1 MTRPP
6 WAAVKLE
13 LIELLELSAA
23 QQVAALERLRM
34 RDGVLA
40 AEVESLLGAP
50 GSGDFLERSAAQL
63 LPATS
68 AWEGAAAEAGA
79 ESRQPVRIGPW
90 RIEQEI
96 GRGGMG
102 TVYRARRE
110 DGAFE
115 QMVAIKLVRPELS
128 SEMLRRRFLAERRI
142 LASLEHPNIA
152 RVLDGGNTDDG
163 APYLVLEHVAGE
175 PIDVYADARA
185 LSIEQRLR
193 LFGLVCEAVHHA
205 HQKLVLHRDIKSAN
219 VLVDD
224 KGQPKLLD
232 FGIAKLLTPEPAE
245 ADLTLAGLA
254 QPLTPE
260 WASPEQLR
268 GEPLT
273 TASDVY
279 SLGVLLYVL
288 LSGRR
293 PHRCDGESAASFA
306 ASIAASP
313 WPTLASSVAA
323 AAAPG
328 VERQGLRGDLD
339 RIARK
344 ALDPDPAR
352 RYATASELAADIDR
366 FLAGLP
372 VGAHPDALGY
382 RLGKWLGRHRTAAA
396 AALLVAVSLVAATGF
411 SLRQAQIAERE
422 RQRAQGRFDDVRR
435 LANVVLFDVQD
446 ALVNVSGAL
455 AARRLLVENALRY
468 LDDLAREAGSE
479 PQLLDELASAYERIG
494 ELQGVPEWPSQG
506 RTGDAH
512 ASFEQALALRRL
524 AERAGAPQTATRRA
538 EARLLTRLG
547 SILAA
552 RGRAGEALAHHREA
566 AATLED
572 LAGRSPTL
580 EGLLDLAVVQV
591 AVGDDVWEL
600 GDIPGAA
607 GHYRAARSTARR
619 ARAMAPESTP
629 AARQEGVVEQRLGDA
644 AAELEDWRLA
654 LTHHR
659 ASLAVDEE
667 LLRREPENA
676 ELARDLGT
684 DLSRLGADAFAA
696 GDLADALA
704 AHTRASE
711 LRERLLAAEPED
723 ARAIDDAA
731 ESSFQVARALS
742 ALGRLREARA
752 PAGVALARWR
762 RLVETDSENVRWQET
777 LAECLSEAAR
787 REVAAG
793 GRTAA
798 LALLEEAVAVRQAL
812 TANHPGYRTNGTN
825 GEQLAADRELLGVLR
840 AGKS

>member
-1 MTRPP
+1 VTRPP
-6 WAAVKLE
+6 WSAVKDE
-13 LIELLELSAA
+13 LTLLLELSAT
-23 QQVAALERLRM
+23 QRVAAIERLRL
-34 RDGVLA
+34 RDEVLA
-40 AEVESLLGAP
+40 AEVESLLGAEGP
-50 GSGDFLERSAAQL
+50 GDFLERPAAQL
-63 LPATS
+63 LPAPG
-68 AWEGAAAEAGA
+68 AWAGAATAGA
-79 ESRQPVRIGPW
+79 GPLPPERIGPW
-90 RIEQEI
+90 RIEREI

-102 TVYRARRE
+102 TVYRAHRE

-128 SEMLRRRFLAERRI
+128 SEMLRRRFLVERRI

-163 APYLVLEHVAGE
+163 APYLVLEYVAGE

-185 LSIEQRLR
+185 LTIEQRLR
-193 LFGLVCEAVHHA
+193 LFVLVCEAVHHA

-232 FGIAKLLTPEPAE
+232 FGIAKLLTPDPTET
-245 ADLTLAGLA
+245 DLTLAGVA

-313 WPTLASSVAA
+313 WPTLVASGAVG
-323 AAAPG
+323 AAPG
-328 VERQGLRGDLD
+328 VERQRLRGDLD

-352 RYATASELAADIDR
+352 RYTTASELAADIDR
-366 FLAGLP
+366 FLRGRP
-372 VGAHPDALGY
+372 VAAHPVALGY
-382 RLGKWLGRHRTAAA
+382 RLRKWLGRHRAAAA
-396 AALLVAVSLVAATGF
+396 AALLVASSLVAATGF

-468 LDDLAREAGSE
+468 LDDLAREAGDE

-506 RTGDAH
+506 RTGDAR

-524 AERAGAPQTATRRA
+524 AERGGALPAETRRA

-552 RGRAGEALAHHREA
+552 QGRTSEALARHREA
-566 AATLED
+566 AATLEA
-572 LAGRSPTL
+572 LAGASPTL
-580 EGLLDLAVVQV
+580 DGLLELAIAQV

-600 GDIPGAA
+600 GEIADAA
-607 GHYRAARSTARR
+607 NHYRAARTTVAQ
-619 ARAMAPESTP
+619 ARAMEPESTR
-629 AARQEGVVEQRLGDA
+629 AVRQEGVVEQRLGDA
-644 AAELEDWRLA
+644 AAELEDWQLA

-659 ASLAVDEE
+659 ASMAVDEE

-696 GDLADALA
+696 GDLAGALA
-704 AHTRASE
+704 AHRRASD

-723 ARAIDDAA
+723 ARAMDDAA
-731 ESSFQVARALS
+731 ESSFQVARALT
-742 ALGRLREARA
+742 ALGRAREAQE
-752 PAGVALARWR
+752 PGGLALARWR
-762 RLVETDSENVRWQET
+762 RLVETDSENVRWQES
-777 LAECLSEAAR
+777 LAESLSDAAR
-787 REVAAG
+787 REVG
-793 GRTAA
+793 SGRRNAA
-798 LALLEEAVAVRQAL
+798 LALLEEAVAIRERLAL
-812 TANHPGYRTNGTN
+812 ERPGYRSVGTS
-825 GEQLAADRELLGVLR
+825 GARLAADRDLLGELR
-840 AGKS
+840 